1 MSSTNQNLLH
11 PSTGPSWGDGG
22 REHIPCAHTSFTDL
36 EIPWE
41 ARRGQGG
48 FGSKV
53 KEAEQE
59 HSPNFGKPGSG
70 EHQGRLQGQDGIK
83 EGSLEGKAQLASAEE
98 NSGREDERKGRRQ
111 EKQDEEGAGKEINRA
126 QGQSR
131 TRERSRLQ
139 RSLESEWGGVKR
151 SLWSCQK
158 TSME

>member
-1 MSSTNQNLLH
+1 M
-11 PSTGPSWGDGG
+11 
-22 REHIPCAHTSFTDL
+22 
-36 EIPWE
+36 
-41 ARRGQGG
+41 
-48 FGSKV
+48 
-53 KEAEQE
+53 
-59 HSPNFGKPGSG
+59 
-70 EHQGRLQGQDGIK
+70 
-83 EGSLEGKAQLASAEE
+83 ASAEE

-111 EKQDEEGAGKEINRA
+111 EKQDEKGAGKEINRA